1 MKTLISILTLLIIG
15 TSLNAQIFTKKITGN
30 GKIISENR
38 NLSDYDKIGVAGS
51 FDVKLVKGKEGAISI
66 NADENLMEYIETE
79 VVNGHL
85 KIQPKKG
92 YQLKSTKKMV
102 ITVSYETI
110 DAISLAG
117 SGNVS
122 SVDVLNATDLNLNLA
137 GSGEINLP
145 VSTKN
150 LTSHIAGSGNIK
162 LSGNA
167 DVLRCEIAGSGN
179 LEGDDLKATATHINI
194 AGSGNVKIHVASEIH
209 AKIVGSGDVIYTGNP
224 AIEKSKSVGSGSI
237 RKKS

>member
-1 MKTLISILTLLIIG
+1 MKTLISILTFLIIG
-15 TSLNAQIFTKKITGN
+15 TNLNAQVFTKKITGN

-51 FDVKLVKGKEGAISI
+51 FEVKLVKGKEGTISI
-66 NADENLMEYIETE
+66 NTDENLMEYIETE
-79 VVNGHL
+79 VENGHL

-92 YQLKSTKKMV
+92 YQLKSTKTIV
-102 ITVSYETI
+102 ITVSFEAI

-117 SGNVS
+117 SGSVS
-122 SVDVLNATDLNLNLA
+122 SVAVLNASDLNLNLA
-137 GSGEINLP
+137 GSGIINLP

-162 LSGNA
+162 LSGNS
-167 DVLRCEIAGSGN
+167 DVLRSEIAGSGN
-179 LEGDDLKATATHINI
+179 LEGDDLKATTSHINI
-194 AGSGNVKIHVASEIH
+194 AGSGNVKVHAVSEIH
-209 AKIVGSGDVIYTGNP
+209 ANIAGSGNVLYSGNP
-224 AIEKSKSVGSGSI
+224 TIEKSKSIGSGSI

>member
-1 MKTLISILTLLIIG
+1 MKTLISLLTLLIIG
-15 TSLNAQIFTKKITGN
+15 TNLNAQVFTKKITGN

-38 NLSDYDKIGVAGS
+38 NVSDYEKIGIAGS

-66 NADENLMEYIETE
+66 TADENLMEYIEADVE
-79 VVNGHL
+79 NGHL
-85 KIQPKKG
+85 KIHPKKG
-92 YQLKSTKKMV
+92 YQLKSTKKIE
-102 ITVSYETI
+102 ITVSFEMI
-110 DAISLAG
+110 DALSLAG
-117 SGNVS
+117 SGNVRS
-122 SVDVLNATDLNLNLA
+122 ADVLNASDLNLNLA

-167 DVLRCEIAGSGN
+167 DVFRCEIAGSGN
-179 LEGDDLKATATHINI
+179 LEADDLKATISHINI
-194 AGSGNVKIHVASEIH
+194 AGSGNVKIHAVSEIH